1 MGRGRH
7 VESIKGCHHLCKSS
21 ARRARKFSKKE
32 SKRLRRRLEARL
44 LEDTPIRLTKGWA
57 D

>member
-1 MGRGRH
+1 MGRH

-32 SKRLRRRLEARL
+32 LKRLRRRLEARL